1 MIYSK
6 KIIGM
11 TLKTVEYSIARI
23 QQEPEVAMYFNVHVR
38 GSYVVEEGQLFYV
51 GQQGGGSTFN
61 CLVNRARTETD
72 SYNFFKK
79 NKHTLNLSVTVSIL
93 QVMFSQGETPDPSD
107 ICSGSRYH

>member
-1 MIYSK
+1 MIFSK

-23 QQEPEVAMYFNVHVR
+23 QREPEVAMYFSVHVR

-51 GQQGGGSTFN
+51 GQQGDSST

-107 ICSGSRYH
+107 ICNIE